1 VAAKTEVRELVY
13 EYLVIEGMLKTYAT
27 MQVSALKFNQKDRG
41 EVKRGGAR
49 QGVGCLDAE
58 S

>member
-1 VAAKTEVRELVY
+1 VAAKTEIRELVY

-27 MQVSALKFNQKDRG
+27 MQVSALKYNQKGRG
-41 EVKRGGAR
+41 EVKRGGTR

-58 S
+58 

>member
-1 VAAKTEVRELVY
+1 MAAKTEIRELVY

-27 MQVSALKFNQKDRG
+27 MQVSALKYNQKGRG
-41 EVKRGGAR
+41 EVKRGGTR

-58 S
+58 

>member
-1 VAAKTEVRELVY
+1 MAAKTEVRELVY